1 MLKRLLLSLSIKMKS
16 TQFTILL
23 FIGLLLT
30 ACGGIKPVTGSST
43 ADAGLA
49 LKSIVA
55 SHNAAAPQFKTLAGR
70 MYVAYEDEKK
80 SQGITVSLRMQ
91 KDEKIWIKASLLGV
105 TIAKAMIT
113 KNSVQYYETIGNTYF
128 DGDFQLLSNWL
139 GTDIDFNKAQAILL
153 GQSVFDLNA
162 NTYDS
167 AIVTNKYRLQPKRP
181 LGDFYFSL
189 LLNPDT
195 FKVSQESVSQPS
207 EKRQLKVQ
215 YGQYQLIENETF
227 PTTIEINADDD
238 GKKTKVEVEYRKID
252 LNPTI
257 NFSFKIPNGYSQIAL

>member
-1 MLKRLLLSLSIKMKS
+1 MLKRLLLSLSINMKR
-16 TQFTILL
+16 THYIILL
-23 FIGLLLT
+23 IATLFLS

-43 ADAGLA
+43 ADSSLA
-49 LKSIVA
+49 LKSIIA
-55 SHNAAAPQFKTLAGR
+55 SHKSAEPDFNTLAGR

-105 TIAKAMIT
+105 TIAKALIT

-128 DGDFQLLSNWL
+128 DGDFALLSKWL

-162 NTYDS
+162 NNYKTVVV
-167 AIVTNKYRLQPKRP
+167 ANKYRLQPKNP
-181 LGDFYFSL
+181 LGDFYFSV

-207 EKRQLKVQ
+207 EMRQLDVQ
-215 YGQYQLIENETF
+215 YGQYQLIDNQLF
-227 PTTIEINADDD
+227 PTTIEVNTDDD
-238 GKKTKVEVEYRKID
+238 GKNTKIEVEYRKIE
-252 LNPTI
+252 LNPSI
-257 NFSFKIPNGYSQIAL
+257 NFSFNIPEGYSPIEL

>member
-1 MLKRLLLSLSIKMKS
+1 MLKRLLLSLSINMKP
-16 TQFTILL
+16 THYLILSVFSFVL
-23 FIGLLLT
+23 I

-43 ADAGLA
+43 ADASLA
-49 LKSIVA
+49 IKSIVA
-55 SHNAAAPQFKTLAGR
+55 SHNNAAPEFNTLAGR

-80 SQGITVSLRMQ
+80 SQGITVSLRMK

-105 TIAKAMIT
+105 TIAKVLIT

-128 DGDFQLLSNWL
+128 DGDFKLLSNWL
-139 GTDIDFNKAQAILL
+139 GTDIDFKKAQAILL

-162 NTYDS
+162 NSYSS
-167 AIVTNKYRLQPKRP
+167 AIITNKYRLQPKNP

-207 EKRQLKVQ
+207 EKRQLLVQ
-215 YGQYQLIENETF
+215 YGQYQLVDEQLF
-227 PTTIEINADDD
+227 PTTIEVNTDDN
-238 GKKTKVEVEYRKID
+238 GKKTKIEVEYRKID

-257 NFSFKIPNGYSQIAL
+257 NFSFKIPNGYTPIAL